1 MSTNG
6 ITSWAVDL
14 EGIGAVYPF
23 QGWEVLMVILGLI
36 FWIGF
41 HVLQIR
47 NEQRE
52 FTHELK
58 ADPDGH
64 LGKEAIS
71 NY

>member
-6 ITSWAVDL
+6 MTSWAVDL
-14 EGIGAVYPF
+14 NDIGAVYPF
-23 QGWEVLMVILGLI
+23 QGWEGLMLILGLI

-52 FTHELK
+52 LRYEQK
-58 ADPDGH
+58 ADLDDVWTRD
-64 LGKEAIS
+64 AIAK
-71 NY
+71 Y